1 MPRDGGSQIGLLYPI
16 EYAGQAINQE
26 GLLKY
31 LISYRNHPAFHETT
45 IEQIFVDIMSQCK
58 PTQLS
63 VYGRFQRRGGLDI
76 NPFRSTHEHNGPL
89 CRLPRQ

>member
-1 MPRDGGSQIGLLYPI
+1 VTSQPDWATISI
-16 EYAGQAINQE
+16 EYSGSPLDRK

-31 LISYRNHPAFHETT
+31 LISYRNHQAFHETT
-45 IEQIFVDIMSQCK
+45 IEQIFCDIRTMCRPDK
-58 PTQLS
+58 LN

-76 NPFRSTHEHNGPL
+76 NPFRSSYEGSAPL